1 MAKKMS
7 ELQIWQGP
15 NGITFPPSV
24 KDANDIMPYAN
35 HLTLQQ
41 QKQII
46 AAFQFEAY
54 DMASEYTWKKSM
66 IKLKETLSTLGMKF
80 IGEMIGRDDFD
91 ETTSIDS
98 EITDFTAI
106 KLAEQLGVIGTT
118 AALRLK
124 QSNELISHY
133 FSKNAD
139 EELDY
144 VTAFSIVK
152 SSVQYILGEQDI
164 SSAVEFSQ
172 FRQRILN
179 ETLKRDDLQLE
190 QIINSPLFY
199 LRTVLTILL
208 SSIKDDIGAKLEHS
222 IANLNLTL
230 PLIWVKLGENDKWN
244 IGTAY
249 RDVTAAGNS
258 IAASGLKN
266 ALLKVNGFDYVPEN
280 LRSSTFIKT
289 AKQVI
294 ETHYSTNNFYNEPAV
309 VKKLSGLGSTIP
321 APALVE
327 CIQAYLAVYLG
338 NSYGVSYRAAEIAYE
353 ELTKLT
359 KERWYYY
366 FEKVV
371 QTDEIIL
378 SKSNGSQISR
388 FSHLLNQNGFNDFES
403 LPKENQALYNAIINK
418 KPFIADKISSSL
430 IGKLK
435 KNT

>member
-1 MAKKMS
+1 MAKEMS
-7 ELQIWQGP
+7 DIQIWQGP

-41 QKQII
+41 QKQIM

-66 IKLKETLSTLGMKF
+66 VKLKETLSTLGMKF

-106 KLAEQLGVIGTT
+106 KLAEQLGVIGAT
-118 AALRLK
+118 AALRLR

-133 FSKNAD
+133 FSKNAE

-144 VTAFSIVK
+144 STAFSIVK

-164 SSAVEFSQ
+164 SSAIEFSH
-172 FRQRILN
+172 FRQRLLN
-179 ETLKRDDLQLE
+179 ETLKRDDLQLD

-199 LRTVLTILL
+199 LRTVMTILL

-230 PLIWVKLGENDKWN
+230 PTIWERLGENDKWN

-249 RDVTAAGNS
+249 RDVTAAGNA

-280 LRSSTFIKT
+280 LRSATFIKT

-294 ETHYSTNNFYNEPAV
+294 ETHHASNNFYNEPAI

-321 APALVE
+321 APALIE
-327 CIQAYLAVYLG
+327 CVQAYLAVFLG
-338 NSYGVSYRAAEIAYE
+338 NSYGISYNAAEIAYK
-353 ELTKLT
+353 ELSKLT
-359 KERWYYY
+359 KERWNYY
-366 FEKVV
+366 FEKVI

-378 SKSNGSQISR
+378 PKSNGTQISR
-388 FSHLLNQNGFNDFES
+388 FSNLLNENGFTDFEN
-403 LPKENQALYNAIINK
+403 LPKDNQALYNAIIKN
-418 KPFIADKISSSL
+418 KPFIAEKISSSL
-430 IGKLK
+430 IRKMK
-435 KNT
+435 KY

>member
-1 MAKKMS
+1 MS
-7 ELQIWQGP
+7 DIQIWQGP

-24 KDANDIMPYAN
+24 KDANDIMHYAN
-35 HLTLQQ
+35 HLTTQQ

-66 IKLKETLSTLGMKF
+66 VKLKETLSTLGMKF
-80 IGEMIGRDDFD
+80 IGEMVGRDDFD

-133 FSKNAD
+133 FSKDAD

-144 VTAFSIVK
+144 STAFSIVK

-164 SSAVEFSQ
+164 SSAIEFSH
-172 FRQRILN
+172 FRQRLLN

-199 LRTVLTILL
+199 LRTVMTILL

-230 PLIWVKLGENDKWN
+230 PTIWERLGESDKWN

-249 RDVTAAGNS
+249 RDVTAAGNAIS
-258 IAASGLKN
+258 ASGLKN

-294 ETHYSTNNFYNEPAV
+294 ETHYSSNNFYNEPAIV
-309 VKKLSGLGSTIP
+309 NKLSGLGSTIP
-321 APALVE
+321 APALIE
-327 CIQAYLAVYLG
+327 CIQAYLAVFLG
-338 NSYGVSYRAAEIAYE
+338 NSYGHSYKAAEIAYN
-353 ELTKLT
+353 ELSKLT
-359 KERWYYY
+359 KERWHYY
-366 FEKVV
+366 FEKVI

-378 SKSNGSQISR
+378 SKTNSTQINR
-388 FSHLLNQNGFNDFES
+388 FSHLLNENGFNDFEN
-403 LPKENQALYNAIINK
+403 LPKDNQAFYNTIIKN
-418 KPFIADKISSSL
+418 KPFIAQRISASL
-430 IGKLK
+430 IGRMK
-435 KNT
+435 KT